1 MMNTVMKQS
10 VLALAVAFALTAC
23 GGDNSHSTSG
33 GNAQTLGQINGT
45 AASGSPLDNG
55 SITIKDAQGHSI
67 TVQTDAQGRYSAD
80 LSQFASPTLL
90 EATGLI
96 GGVPVSLHSVATQT
110 GTVNITPLTD
120 AILSMSSNTEANECF
135 LNAAVC
141 AAKFDIAKLNQ
152 SQASLKTALAPLM
165 QTVGLDSRTDLLR
178 TAFAADK
185 TGHDKLLEMV
195 EVSAGSLAGT
205 IRLQSKRAQTAT
217 MVSRDQKPNPLPAD
231 DLPDLSRLD
240 ELAAQLNA
248 AYLSADG
255 LDKRLAALLS
265 DDFQFDGDNAAQYLA
280 REMED
285 AGYGE
290 TYVGGRFSPPKV
302 ETCYSAAL
310 CQISMTVRVAGMAPS
325 YFRMKARL
333 QKEGWKLAGND
344 SPVSLQMDAGARQI
358 ISAPDNGSTKV
369 SLLNLVL
376 SQYARH
382 DNPIYI
388 QPDRPA
394 AQIIARSAQL
404 LADGK
409 AILTLKGNAECAQLE
424 PQELTSAN
432 PDYPCPVNYLTPDSF
447 AAAYND
453 ALSRNVLKLR
463 FYSDDRFTQP
473 VGKDFSPR
481 APLLTAAEIA
491 QQAFPALTSDTLQA
505 LTKANGAS
513 DLKLAWQMPQQLW
526 FNSLLLDMRQKGQ
539 PLRIEDNA
547 GALANPLTLNAHKS
561 PTLTSPDFLRVTIWS
576 LDRQGRGLYT
586 RYQLR

>member
-1 MMNTVMKQS
+1 MKQS

-23 GGDNSHSTSG
+23 EGDNSHAASG
-33 GNAQTLGQINGT
+33 GNAHTLGQISGT

-67 TVQTDAQGRYSAD
+67 TVLTDAQGRYSAD
-80 LSQFASPTLL
+80 LSQFASPALL

-120 AILSMSSNTEANECF
+120 AILSISSDTEANECF

-141 AAKFDIAKLNQ
+141 ATKLDIANLNQ

-165 QTVGLDSRTDLLR
+165 QAVGLDSRVDLLR

-195 EVSAGSLAGT
+195 EVSAGSQAGT
-205 IRLQSKRAQTAT
+205 MRLQNKRAQAAT

-240 ELAAQLNA
+240 ELAAQLNT
-248 AYLSADG
+248 AYLSANG

-310 CQISMTVRVAGMAPS
+310 CQISMTVRVPGMAPGS
-325 YFRMKARL
+325 FRMKARL

-358 ISAPDNGSTKV
+358 ISAPDGSAKV

-382 DNPIYI
+382 DNPIYS

-394 AQIIARSAQL
+394 AQIVARSAQL

-409 AILTLKGNAECAQLE
+409 AILTLKENAECAQLE
-424 PQELTSAN
+424 PQELASAN
-432 PDYPCPVNYLTPDSF
+432 PDYHCPVNYLTPDGF
-447 AAAYND
+447 AAVYND

-463 FYSDDRFTQP
+463 FYADDRFTQP
-473 VGKDFSPR
+473 VGKDVIPR
-481 APLLTAAEIA
+481 APLFTAAEIA
-491 QQAFPALTSDTLQA
+491 QQAFPALTRDTLQA

-513 DLKLAWQMPQQLW
+513 DLKLAWQVPPQLW
-526 FNSLLLDMRQKGQ
+526 FNSLLLDMRQQGQ
-539 PLRIEDNA
+539 PQRFEDSA
-547 GALANPLTLNAHKS
+547 GALANPLALNAHKS
-561 PTLTSPDFLRVTIWS
+561 PTLTAPDFLRVTVWS

>member
-1 MMNTVMKQS
+1 MLNTVMKQS

-23 GGDNSHSTSG
+23 EGDDSHAASG
-33 GNAQTLGQINGT
+33 GNAHTLGQISGT

-80 LSQFASPTLL
+80 LSQFASPALL

-120 AILSMSSNTEANECF
+120 AILSMSSDTEANECF

-165 QTVGLDSRTDLLR
+165 QAVGLDSRADLLR

-195 EVSAGSLAGT
+195 EVSAGSQAGT
-205 IRLQSKRAQTAT
+205 IRLQNKRAQTAT

-248 AYLSADG
+248 AYLSANG

-280 REMED
+280 REMQD

-310 CQISMTVRVAGMAPS
+310 CQISMTVRVPGMAPWS
-325 YFRMKARL
+325 FRMKARL

-344 SPVSLQMDAGARQI
+344 SPVSLEIGPGARQI
-358 ISAPDNGSTKV
+358 ISAADKSNVRV
-369 SLLNLVL
+369 SLLTLTL

-382 DNPIYI
+382 DNPVYP
-388 QPDRPA
+388 QPDRPEP
-394 AQIIARSAQL
+394 QVIARSAQL

-409 AILTLKGNAECAQLE
+409 TILTLKENAECEQLE
-424 PQELTSAN
+424 PQELASAN
-432 PDYPCPVNYLTPDSF
+432 PDYHCPVNYLTPDGF
-447 AAAYND
+447 AAIYND

-463 FYSDDRFTQP
+463 FYADDRFAQP
-473 VGKDFSPR
+473 VGKDVIPR
-481 APLLTAAEIA
+481 APLFTSNQIS
-491 QQAFPALTSDTLQA
+491 QQAFPTLTSDTLQA

-513 DLKLAWQMPQQLW
+513 DLKLAWQVPPQLW
-526 FNSLLLDMRQKGQ
+526 FNSLSLDMRQQGQ
-539 PLRIEDNA
+539 PQRFEDSA
-547 GALANPLTLNAHKS
+547 GALANPLALNAHKS
-561 PTLTSPDFLRVTIWS
+561 PTLTAPNFLRVTVWS

>member
-1 MMNTVMKQS
+1 MMNTVMKQPI
-10 VLALAVAFALTAC
+10 LALACALALTAC
-23 GGDNSHSTSG
+23 ESNDDHAASG
-33 GNAQTLGQINGT
+33 ASGQTLGQISGT
-45 AASGSPLDNG
+45 AASGAPLDNG
-55 SITIKDAQGHSI
+55 SITIKDAQGRAI

-80 LSQFASPTLL
+80 LSQFASPALL

-96 GGVPVSLHSVATQT
+96 GGMPVSLHSVATQA

-120 AILSMSSNTEANECF
+120 AILSMSSGTEASECF
-135 LNAAVC
+135 LNAAAC
-141 AAKFDIAKLNQ
+141 TAKFDIAKLEQ
-152 SQASLKTALAPLM
+152 SQASLKAALAPLM
-165 QTVGLDSRTDLLR
+165 QAVGLDSRTDLLR

-185 TGHDKLLEMV
+185 TGQDKLLEMV
-195 EVSAGSLAGT
+195 DVSADGQARS
-205 IRLQSKRAQTAT
+205 IRLQSKRAQTAIK
-217 MVSRDQKPNPLPAD
+217 VSRDQKPTPLPAD

-255 LDKRLAALLS
+255 LDKRLATLLS

-280 REMED
+280 REMDD

-310 CQISMTVRVAGMAPS
+310 CQISMTVRVPGMAPGS
-325 YFRMKARL
+325 FRMKARL

-344 SPVSLQMDAGARQI
+344 SPVSLEIGPGARQI
-358 ISAPDNGSTKV
+358 ISAADKSNVKV
-369 SLLNLVL
+369 SLLTLAL

-382 DNPIYI
+382 DNPVYP

-394 AQIIARSAQL
+394 PQVIARSAQL

-409 AILTLKGNAECAQLE
+409 AILTLKENAACEQLE
-424 PQELTSAN
+424 PQELASAN
-432 PDYPCPVNYLTPDSF
+432 PDYHCPVNYLTPDGF
-447 AAAYND
+447 AAVYND

-463 FYSDDRFTQP
+463 FYADDHFAQP
-473 VGKDFSPR
+473 VGKDVIPR
-481 APLLTAAEIA
+481 APLFTANQIS
-491 QQAFPALTSDTLQA
+491 QQAFPTLTSDTLQA

-513 DLKLAWQMPQQLW
+513 DLKLAWQVPPQLW
-526 FNSLLLDMRQKGQ
+526 FNSLSLDMRQQGQ
-539 PLRIEDNA
+539 PQRFEDSA
-547 GALANPLTLNAHKS
+547 GTLANPLALNAHKS
-561 PTLTSPDFLRVTIWS
+561 PTLTAPDFLRVTVWS

>member
-1 MMNTVMKQS
+1 MLNTVMKQS

-23 GGDNSHSTSG
+23 EGDNSHAASG
-33 GNAQTLGQINGT
+33 GNAHTLGQISGT

-67 TVQTDAQGRYSAD
+67 TVLTDAQGRYSAD
-80 LSQFASPTLL
+80 LSQFASPALL

-120 AILSMSSNTEANECF
+120 AILSISSDTEANECF

-141 AAKFDIAKLNQ
+141 ATKLDIANLNQ

-165 QTVGLDSRTDLLR
+165 QAVGLDSRVDLLR

-195 EVSAGSLAGT
+195 EVSAGSQAGT
-205 IRLQSKRAQTAT
+205 MRLQNKRAQAAT

-240 ELAAQLNA
+240 ELAAQLNT
-248 AYLSADG
+248 AYLSANG

-310 CQISMTVRVAGMAPS
+310 CQISMTVRVPGMAPGS
-325 YFRMKARL
+325 FRMKARL

-358 ISAPDNGSTKV
+358 ISAPDGSAKV

-382 DNPIYI
+382 DNPIYS

-394 AQIIARSAQL
+394 AQIVARSAQL

-409 AILTLKGNAECAQLE
+409 AILTLKENAECAQLE
-424 PQELTSAN
+424 PQELASAN
-432 PDYPCPVNYLTPDSF
+432 PDYHCPVNYLTPDGF
-447 AAAYND
+447 AAVYND

-463 FYSDDRFTQP
+463 FYADDRFTQP
-473 VGKDFSPR
+473 VGKDVIPR
-481 APLLTAAEIA
+481 APLFTAAEIA
-491 QQAFPALTSDTLQA
+491 QQAFPALTRDTLQA

-513 DLKLAWQMPQQLW
+513 DLKLAWQVPPQLW
-526 FNSLLLDMRQKGQ
+526 FNSLLLDMRQQGQ
-539 PLRIEDNA
+539 PQRFEDSA
-547 GALANPLTLNAHKS
+547 GALANPLALNAHKS
-561 PTLTSPDFLRVTIWS
+561 PTLTAPDFLRVTVWS